1 MQGKIVNGFE
11 LKRLL
16 GVGGMAEVWY
26 AENEIHMPVAVKIL
40 NPIMSQSSAIVER
53 FRQEAEIMVKL
64 RHPNI
69 RQIYGYG
76 SIEGRP
82 AIIMEY
88 LEGKELG
95 ASLKNCER
103 FTNEELVKWWNQL
116 VDALKYT
123 HEEGIIHRDI
133 KPANIFVDSRGNIK
147 LLDFGIAKIRESISM
162 THTGTFMGTLMYMS
176 PEQIKDSKHIDYHT
190 DIYSLAVTFVHLLT
204 GKCPYDST
212 TTSDYDIQ
220 VSIVT
225 KPLDLSEV
233 PTQWR
238 AFLEPYLA
246 KEADQRPELRL
257 FNAAAPVE
265 TPRPKTTE
273 PKTEPVKPVERPAER
288 PAETPAVAGK
298 TAINERPY
306 NFEEIK
312 KENEHKKTFLGYD
325 WTAWKKKLW
334 VWLGIF
340 IAYIVSV
347 WIYWE
352 EDMFNH
358 VLDYGI
364 IYFVAY
370 FIQAAAYLA
379 LCVWIIQTLNI
390 RIRKCDV
397 VLSYIIS
404 GICLTMAVLTV
415 CYVYVGGFSLFL
427 VAVFALAALFVFR
440 FEKFKALPYIV
451 LVVMLGWLY
460 VMSEGLDSFEDGIWL
475 HNHLF
480 YFKHIRYNH
489 FFGNIDK
496 RYYWDIISPEIDI
509 ALFAAIPSITL
520 LVVAIIRSVK
530 HKKAVGSE
538 EKSDR
543 IEPEKPVETTKEAPK
558 NANNQKKGR
567 FWLWI
572 GGIVVVAVTA
582 IVTVFLFLPSNEG
595 ALPGKFSVSPDKQ
608 VQFSKGN
615 LQYQASTNTWRFAE
629 NQWDYVGT
637 QTPDNHG
644 NVGGTVSGSDNR
656 NISSTYSGWIDL
668 FGWGTSGWDSGNT
681 YYQPWSSADY
691 DESNWGQLYGPP
703 GLYNLTGSYANA
715 DWGVYNP
722 ISNGGNTAN
731 QWRTLT
737 DLEWEYVFIT
747 RATTSGIR
755 YAKAN
760 VNNVNGVILLPDDW
774 SSSTYSLS
782 NANNDEA
789 DFSSNTLTGSQWSTL
804 EQVGAVFLPAA
815 GYRYGTSVSNG
826 GYYGDYWSA
835 SYGNSSRAY
844 GVHFHDLGLYTYS
857 DNYRDYGLSVRLV
870 RVAE

>member
-95 ASLKNCER
+95 VCLKNGER

-123 HEEGIIHRDI
+123 HEEGVIHRDI

-233 PTQWR
+233 PEQWR

-265 TPRPKTTE
+265 TPRPETTE
-273 PKTEPVKPVERPAER
+273 PKIERPSESAKPAERPTER
-288 PAETPAVAGK
+288 PAETHAAAGK

-312 KENEHKKTFLGYD
+312 KENEPKKTFLGYD

-340 IAYIVSV
+340 IAYIVSL
-347 WIYWE
+347 WIGWE
-352 EDMFNH
+352 EDLFNTG
-358 VLDYGI
+358 LDHGI
-364 IYFVAY
+364 VCFTLF

-379 LCVWIIQTLNI
+379 LCVWIIRSFNKKI
-390 RIRKCDV
+390 ANCDK
-397 VLSYIIS
+397 VLPYIIS
-404 GICLTMAVLTV
+404 GICLALTV
-415 CYVYVGGFSLFL
+415 LILCEVDIECLTVIL
-427 VAVFALAALFVFR
+427 VLLSVFALASLFVYR
-440 FEKFKALPYIV
+440 FERFKALPYIV
-451 LVVMLGWLY
+451 LLAMLGWFF
-460 VMSEGLDSFEDGIWL
+460 VMTYWMDGFEGSIWL
-475 HNHLF
+475 HNYILDFHEI
-480 YFKHIRYNH
+480 YDPYIDRY
-489 FFGNIDK
+489 IDLP
-496 RYYWDIISPEIDI
+496 I
-509 ALFAAIPSITL
+509 FAAIPSITL
-520 LVVAIIRSVK
+520 LVCAIIRSVK
-530 HKKAVGSE
+530 QKKAVVSE
-538 EKSDR
+538 EKSNH

-558 NANNQKKGR
+558 NANNQKKSKV
-567 FWLWI
+567 WLWI
-572 GGIVVVAVTA
+572 GGIVIVAVAA
-582 IVTVFLFLPSNEG
+582 IVTVFLFSPSNEG

-608 VQFSKGN
+608 VHFSKGN
-615 LQYQASTNTWRFAE
+615 LQYQASTNTWRFAKK
-629 NQWDYVGT
+629 QWDIVGEA
-637 QTPDNHG
+637 NK
-644 NVGGTVSGSDNR
+644 
-656 NISSTYSGWIDL
+656 NISSSYDGWIDL
-668 FGWGTSGWDSGNT
+668 FGWGTSGYNHGAVC
-681 YYQPWSSADY
+681 YQPYSTSKTNSDY
-691 DESNWGQLYGPP
+691 YAYGYA
-703 GLYNLTGSYANA
+703 LSNLTGKV
-715 DWGVYNP
+715 DWGCNA
-722 ISNGGNTAN
+722 ISNGGNTEN

-737 DLEWEYVFIT
+737 KDEWVYVFDT
-747 RATTSGIR
+747 RNTESGIR
-755 YAKAN
+755 YAKAR
-760 VNNVNGVILLPDDW
+760 VNGVNGVILLPDDW
-774 SSSTYSLS
+774 NTSTYSLNS
-782 NANNDEA
+782 TNTTGASYTTNTITAA
-789 DFSSNTLTGSQWSTL
+789 DWSTL
-804 EQVGAVFLPAA
+804 EGAGAVFLPAA
-815 GYRYGTSVSNG
+815 GCRGGTDMHYVGSD
-826 GYYGDYWSA
+826 GYYWSA
-835 SYGNSSRAY
+835 SYNDSNGARSVYFSDGNLLAY
-844 GVHFHDLGLYTYS
+844 GWDYRNLGK
-857 DNYRDYGLSVRLV
+857 SVRLV
-870 RVAE
+870 CSAEN